1 MPTAIQGAIQS
12 MCTDAVGQA
21 VRALSEKYSFDLNE
35 AMRELNLDKFE
46 IKATTNAS
54 RKKKTETTDKPKTKR
69 GTTGYLLYTGNLRKK
84 VTDEMAQHLAD
95 GEKLKPSQVVTELAG
110 RWKALSDDEKAEWNE
125 KANVKNATESD
136 GESVA
141 PSSDDEAVKETKKVE
156 KKVTKKATESDGES
170 VAPSSD
176 DEAVKETKKVEKK
189 VTKKVEKKETKK
201 VEKKETNNAS
211 DANTTTAPANK
222 KHSGYI
228 MFCNSI
234 RAEVKAKLEAELA
247 EGDKLKPADTM
258 SQLAKRWKALSEKE
272 KAEWNDATK
281 TPENS
286 DSDSD

>member
-1 MPTAIQGAIQS
+1 MSSIVMPTAIQGAIQS

-35 AMRELNLDKFE
+35 AMGSLNLDKFE
-46 IKATTNAS
+46 IKAATNAS
-54 RKKKTETTDKPKTKR
+54 RKKKTETTDKAKTKR

-110 RWKALSDDEKAEWNE
+110 RWKALSDDEKAEWND
-125 KANVKNATESD
+125 KANVKN
-136 GESVA
+136 
-141 PSSDDEAVKETKKVE
+141 
-156 KKVTKKATESDGES
+156 ATESDGES

>member
-1 MPTAIQGAIQS
+1 MSSIVMPTAIQGAIQS
-12 MCTDAVGQA
+12 MCADAVGQA

-35 AMRELNLDKFE
+35 AMGSLNLDKFE
-46 IKATTNAS
+46 IKAATNAS
-54 RKKKTETTDKPKTKR
+54 RKKKTETTDKAKTKR

-95 GEKLKPSQVVTELAG
+95 GEKIKPSQVVTELAG

-125 KANVKNATESD
+125 KATVKNATESD

-141 PSSDDEAVKETKKVE
+141 PSSDDEAVKETKKV
-156 KKVTKKATESDGES
+156 D
-170 VAPSSD
+170 
-176 DEAVKETKKVEKK
+176 KK
-189 VTKKVEKKETKK
+189 VTKKVEKKETNK
-201 VEKKETNNAS
+201 TS

-228 MFCNSI
+228 MFCNCI

-272 KAEWNDATK
+272 KAKWNDATK